1 MKEITIISINKM
13 LSRVK
18 IRMKI
23 SSICKMFDC
32 HRKKYGDFGKDKNGL
47 CRG

>member
-13 LSRVK
+13 LTRVK
-18 IRMKI
+18 LRTEI
-23 SSICKMFDC
+23 SSICKMFDSL
-32 HRKKYGDFGKDKNGL
+32 KKYGDFGRDKHSL